1 MPAPRADIHVPRY
14 TLLAALIAATLVA
27 LSLACG
33 QASAADEGATPATGV
48 PASTGGSGFVVQP
61 VTAPKGAFAGKPTEL
76 HGHLANAVGTIS
88 ITAKR
93 GRADW
98 LPIGTA
104 EADNDGDFTFTWTP
118 PKPGRYSF
126 RFALP
131 GVSTAAAEDSQG
143 TVSVYRRQKATWYG
157 PGFYG
162 SKTACGITLTKR
174 TLGTAHKTLP
184 CGTRVE
190 FFLRGKRIT
199 LPVIDRGPF
208 ANGATWDL
216 TLTAMKR
223 LGSNSTEVL
232 GALPL

>member
-14 TLLAALIAATLVA
+14 TLLAALIATTLVA
-27 LSLACG
+27 LAAACG
-33 QASAADEGATPATGV
+33 SASGADATGV
-48 PASTGGSGFVVQP
+48 PATSGGSGFVVQP
-61 VTAPKGAFAGKPTEL
+61 VTAPKGAFAGKPTRL
-76 HGHLANAVGTIS
+76 NGHLANATGTVS

-93 GRADW
+93 GKADW

-104 EADNDGDFTFTWTP
+104 LADKDGDFNFKWTP
-118 PKPGRYSF
+118 PKAGRYSF

-131 GVSTAAAEDSQG
+131 GVNASAAEDSQG
-143 TVSVYRRQKATWYG
+143 SVSVYRRQKATWYG

-162 SKTACGITLTKR
+162 SKTACGQTLTKR

-199 LPVIDRGPF
+199 VPVIDRGPF

-216 TLTAMKR
+216 TLTAMRR
-223 LGSNSTEVL
+223 LGSSSTEVL

>member
-27 LSLACG
+27 LAAACG
-33 QASAADEGATPATGV
+33 SASAADIGPT
-48 PASTGGSGFVVQP
+48 ASTGGSGFVVQP
-61 VTAPKGAFAGKPTEL
+61 VTAPKGAFAGKPTTL
-76 HGHLANAVGTIS
+76 NGHVAGATGTVS
-88 ITAKR
+88 ITAKQ
-93 GRADW
+93 GKADW
-98 LPIGTA
+98 LPVGTA
-104 EADNDGDFTFTWTP
+104 EADSDGDFSFTWTP
-118 PKPGRYSF
+118 PKPGRYNF
-126 RFALP
+126 RFTEP
-131 GVSTAAAEDSQG
+131 GSTDVTTAADDAPTQG

-157 PGFYG
+157 PESYG
-162 SKTACGITLTKR
+162 SRTACGIKLTAR
-174 TLGTAHKTLP
+174 TLGVAHKTLP

-216 TLTAMKR
+216 TLTAMRR
-223 LGSNSTEVL
+223 LGSSSTEVL

>member
-27 LSLACG
+27 LAAACG
-33 QASAADEGATPATGV
+33 AASAAAVGSTPASGGSAT
-48 PASTGGSGFVVQP
+48 SGGSGFVVQP
-61 VTAPKGAFAGKPTEL
+61 VTAPKGAFAGKSTQL
-76 HGHLANAVGTIS
+76 HGHLANATGTIS

-93 GRADW
+93 GKADW

-104 EADNDGDFTFTWTP
+104 EADKDGDFTFKWTP
-118 PKPGRYSF
+118 PKAGRYSF
-126 RFALP
+126 RFAPP
-131 GVSTAAAEDSQG
+131 GVTTAAAEDSQG
-143 TVSVYRRQKATWYG
+143 SVSVYRRQKATWYG

-162 SKTACGITLTKR
+162 GKTACGQTLTKR

-190 FFLRGKRIT
+190 FFLRGKSII

-216 TLTAMKR
+216 TLAAMRR

>member
-1 MPAPRADIHVPRY
+1 
-14 TLLAALIAATLVA
+14 LIATTLVA
-27 LSLACG
+27 LAAACG
-33 QASAADEGATPATGV
+33 GATAAAAGATPATGGS
-48 PASTGGSGFVVQP
+48 PSTGGSGFVVQP

-76 HGHLANAVGTIS
+76 NGHLANAVGTIS

-93 GRADW
+93 GKADW

-104 EADNDGDFTFTWTP
+104 EADKDGDFTFTWTP
-118 PKPGRYSF
+118 PKAGRYSF

-131 GVSTAAAEDSQG
+131 GASTASAEGTQG

-162 SKTACGITLTKR
+162 NKTACGITLTKR

-190 FFLRGKRIT
+190 FFLRGKSIT

-216 TLTAMKR
+216 TLPAMKR
-223 LGSNSTEVL
+223 LGSSSTEVL
-232 GALPL
+232 GALAL

>member
-14 TLLAALIAATLVA
+14 TLLAALIATTLVA
-27 LSLACG
+27 LALGCG
-33 QASAADEGATPATGV
+33 SAAAADAAPLTGG

-61 VTAPKGAFAGKPTEL
+61 VTAPKGAFAGKSATL
-76 HGHLANAVGTIS
+76 RGHLANAVGTVS

-93 GRADW
+93 GKADW

-104 EADNDGDFTFTWTP
+104 QADSDGDFTFKWTP
-118 PKPGRYSF
+118 PKAGRYSF
-126 RFALP
+126 RFAPP
-131 GVSTAAAEDSQG
+131 GVSAAAAEASQG

-162 SKTACGITLTKR
+162 SKTACGQTLTKR

-190 FFLRGKRIT
+190 FFLRGKRIV

-216 TLTAMKR
+216 TLTAMRR
-223 LGSNSTEVL
+223 LGSSSTEVL